1 MNMSKASLDTS
12 QTSKNFAKIVKSSE
26 AYSEPSGTSKRELQ
40 LLSHK
45 NGNKQVLFV
54 PGNSCCKIQGN
65 KVGIDPRR
73 SLCGIVHFEVSSWD
87 QHFSSKWSH
96 LSRFWMTNYQLGNL

>member
-26 AYSEPSGTSKRELQ
+26 VYSEPSGTSKRELQ

-45 NGNKQVLFV
+45 NGNKQFCLFLGIAVAKFKVIKLVLIPGEAFV
-54 PGNSCCKIQGN
+54 VQFILKFPA
-65 KVGIDPRR
+65 GINTFLQNGLISQDF
-73 SLCGIVHFEVSSWD
+73 G
-87 QHFSSKWSH
+87 
-96 LSRFWMTNYQLGNL
+96 